1 LNKKLIRMK
10 KYILLTVFSMFFV
23 ASCTDSY
30 EEINTDPTV
39 LTEVGLELQLPEALA
54 SSAYNAGANQNRI
67 AGLIMQQFGGVDAQ
81 QEAYMRYVLPE
92 NTCDNYWQFGLYAGV
107 LRSCD
112 VISKKAVVD
121 GAPFYQA
128 VADILMANQV
138 GIGTSFFG
146 DMPFSEAFQ
155 GTDNLRPT
163 YDAQE
168 SVYNSVQGLLDG
180 AVTTLSGLSGAGGYV
195 GGDLIFDGDVNSW
208 LKTAKGLKARYYL
221 HTLKRNPG
229 ASGQALMN
237 AQASLTSNADD
248 ANFVFGTATTNN
260 YSLTK
265 FGIERPSTLGISEE
279 FSAMMDGDPR
289 KDSYM
294 EGLEFFNLTNPALR
308 WAQNDSSVPLMSYTE
323 VSFIIA
329 ELTARNG
336 DDASGALATAI
347 AASMELVG
355 IADDGGYG
363 AANSDLSGMSTDA
376 AVEKILTEA
385 YKAYYGY
392 NFHET
397 WSNWRRAGYPDI
409 SVRANGSSD
418 FMSSLVIPQRLFY
431 GDSESTANK
440 ANVEAAKAAQGGG
453 LLDVPTWANQ

>member
-1 LNKKLIRMK
+1 MK

-23 ASCTDSY
+23 ASCTNSY

-39 LTEVGLELQLPEALA
+39 LTEVDLELLLPEALA
-54 SSAYNAGANQNRI
+54 SSAYNEGANQNRI
-67 AGLIMQQFGGVDAQ
+67 AGLVMQQFAGVDAQ

-92 NTCDNYWQFGLYAGV
+92 NTVDNYWQFGLYAGV

-112 VISKKAVVD
+112 VISKKAAAD

-138 GIGTSFFG
+138 GIATSFFG
-146 DMPFSEAFQ
+146 DIPFSEAFQ
-155 GTDNLRPT
+155 GTANLRPK
-163 YDAQE
+163 YDSQE
-168 SVYNSVQGLLDG
+168 SVYAGVQGLLDG
-180 AVTTLSGLSGAGGYV
+180 AVSTLSGISGAGGYV
-195 GGDLIFDGDVNSW
+195 GGDLIFDGNIDAW

-221 HTLKRNPG
+221 HTMKRDSG
-229 ASGQALMN
+229 AGAAALSN
-237 AQASLTSNADD
+237 AQGSMTSNADD

-265 FGIERPSTLGISEE
+265 FGIERPSTLGIAAE
-279 FSAMMDGDPR
+279 FSAMMEGDPR
-289 KDSYM
+289 KDFYM
-294 EGLEFFNLTNPALR
+294 EGLEYFNLNNPALR
-308 WAQNDSSVPLMSYTE
+308 WAQNDSSIPLMSNTE

-329 ELTARNG
+329 EITARNG
-336 DDASGALATAI
+336 GDASAELATAI

-355 IADDGGYG
+355 VADDGGYG

-385 YKAYYGY
+385 YKAYYGF

-397 WSNWRRAGYPDI
+397 WSNWRRAGYPNI
-409 SVRANGSSD
+409 PVRANGSAD